1 MSDEYSFYLTK
12 LFCCE
17 SVDIC
22 DTRHVDQDN
31 AYIRN
36 VATSGQF
43 ASAS

>member
-12 LFCCE
+12 LFYCE
-17 SVDIC
+17 RVDVC
-22 DTRHVDQDN
+22 GTRYVDQDT
-31 AYIRN
+31 AYVPN